1 MKTLLRSETKEVQ
14 IDTEGPIVIIG
25 EKINPT
31 GHKKLATAY
40 KEGDFD
46 YVKLLASRQ
55 IAAGADVLDVNVG
68 VPGIDEAALLPEVVK
83 IVASEVE
90 APICLDS
97 ADPDTLAAALPQTPG
112 KPLINSVNGEEATL
126 NTLLPIVKDHNAAVI
141 GLTMDDEGIPNDAE
155 TRLAI
160 AGKILERAAKVGI
173 PIEDV
178 VIDPL
183 AMAVGADSNAAVVT
197 LRAIELIRGEFGVNI
212 NLGASNISFGLPE
225 RHNINEAFLALA
237 ASAGATCVITDP
249 MKHTLALRAIDLL
262 LGRDAYSARY
272 IGHYRARTKE
282 SD

>member
-1 MKTLLRSETKEVQ
+1 MKTLLRSKTKEVQ
-14 IDTEGPIVIIG
+14 IDTQGPIVIIG
-25 EKINPT
+25 EKLNPT

-68 VPGIDEAALLPEVVK
+68 MPGIDEAALLPEVVK

-97 ADPDTLAAALPQTPG
+97 ADPDTLAAALPLTPG
-112 KPLINSVNGEEATL
+112 KPLINSVNGEEASL

-141 GLTMDDEGIPNDAE
+141 GLVMDDDGIPNDAE
-155 TRLAI
+155 VRLAI
-160 AGKILERAAKVGI
+160 AGKILERAARVGI

-183 AMAVGADSNAAVVT
+183 VMAVGADSNAAVVT

-212 NLGASNISFGLPE
+212 NLGASNVSFGLPE
-225 RHNINEAFLALA
+225 RHKINEAFLALA

-249 MKHTLALRAIDLL
+249 TKHALALRAIDLL
-262 LGRDAYSARY
+262 LGHDEYSARY
-272 IGHYRARTKE
+272 IRHYRALSKGSE
-282 SD
+282 